1 MTRQNLCPNPA
12 AKNDT
17 TGYGGSA
24 TFARST
30 DFPAPCP
37 RSTGVR
43 LSTGSYLTT
52 PIAACAPGDV
62 FTVSFYGHNGSA
74 FFEFGKTVYISY
86 TRSAGGDVFPE
97 TFNFALGDIGN
108 VVRASFTTQPAPALA
123 TGIYLVWDAIGA
135 GYGMTSLLLEKT
147 GALAD
152 YADGDTSGWAWDGA
166 DGNST
171 SSEQAALPAE
181 GSAAF
186 LLDLAPA
193 AQGARTAAGAAG
205 LSLGLGVDVDGAR
218 GSAGAAALA
227 LGLAPAAHGARASAG
242 ASALA
247 LHLALAAHGAG
258 EVSCLPFP
266 WTCSTVPEFDGCRD
280 LPAFPGTCSPV
291 PSFLEVTP

>member
-108 VVRASFTTQPAPALA
+108 VVRASFTTQPAPANA

-135 GYGMTSLLLEKT
+135 GYGMTSLLLEKAP
-147 GALAD
+147 ALAD

-171 SSEQAALPAE
+171 SSELVVIPAE

-186 LLDLAPA
+186 
-193 AQGARTAAGAAG
+193 T
-205 LSLGLGVDVDGAR
+205 LGLGVDVD
-218 GSAGAAALA
+218 
-227 LGLAPAAHGARASAG
+227 GARASAG

-247 LHLALAAHGAG
+247 LGLAPAAGGARVSAGAAALRLGLHVAAHGAG

-291 PSFLEVTP
+291 PSFSEVTP

>member
-17 TGYGGSA
+17 AGYGGSA

-43 LSTGSYLTT
+43 LSGGGYITT

-62 FTVSFYGHNGSA
+62 FTVSFYGHNGGA

-97 TFNFALGDIGN
+97 TFSFALGDIGN
-108 VVRASFTTQPAPALA
+108 VVRGSFTTQPAPADA
-123 TGIYLVWDAIGA
+123 TGLYLVWDALGP
-135 GYGMTSLLLEKT
+135 GYGMTSLLLEKAP
-147 GALAD
+147 ALAD

-171 SSEQAALPAE
+171 SSELAVLPAE

-186 LLDLAPA
+186 LLGLAPA
-193 AQGARTAAGAAG
+193 AQGARTSAGAAA
-205 LSLGLGVDVDGAR
+205 LALGLGVDASGAR
-218 GSAGAAALA
+218 TSAGAAALA
-227 LGLAPAAHGARASAG
+227 LGLAPAAAGARASAG
-242 ASALA
+242 ASAFA
-247 LHLALAAHGAG
+247 LNLALAAHGAG

-266 WTCSTVPEFDGCRD
+266 WACSDVPEFDGCGD

-291 PSFLEVTP
+291 PSFSEVTP

>member
-17 TGYGGSA
+17 AGYNGSS

-43 LSTGSYLTT
+43 LSAGGYLTT

-62 FTVSFYGHNGSA
+62 FTVSFYGHNGGA
-74 FFEFGKTVYISY
+74 FFEFGKTVFISY

-97 TFNFALGDIGN
+97 TFSFALGDPDS
-108 VVRASFTTQPAPALA
+108 VVRGSFTTQPAPALA
-123 TGIYLVWDAIGA
+123 TGLYLVWDSLGA
-135 GYGMTSLLLEKT
+135 GYGMTSVLLEKVP
-147 GALAD
+147 ALAD
-152 YADGDTSGWAWDGA
+152 YADGDTSGWEWDGA

-171 SSEQAALPAE
+171 SSELAVLPAE

-186 LLDLAPA
+186 TLDLGLA

-205 LSLGLGVDVDGAR
+205 LSLGLGVGADGAR
-218 GSAGAAALA
+218 GSAGAAALT
-227 LGLAPAAHGARASAG
+227 LS
-242 ASALA
+242 
-247 LHLALAAHGAG
+247 LALATTGAG
-258 EVSCLPFP
+258 EASCLPFP
-266 WTCSTVPEFDGCRD
+266 WTCSTVPEFDGCAD
-280 LPAFPGTCSPV
+280 LPGFPGTCSPV
-291 PSFLEVTP
+291 PSFSEVTP